1 MTHSDWHFERSRWWQ
16 LGGQAG
22 GGKTADQTSPGTWRD
37 DKIRY
42 KARARKV
49 GSEGTNFRHDEKV
62 AFMGPVTRWVG
73 GTGASSKGGA
83 ARSLKWPVGCHYL
96 GFNTLA

>member
-22 GGKTADQTSPGTWRD
+22 GGKTADQTSPGTGRD
-37 DKIRY
+37 DKTGY

-49 GSEGTNFRHDEKV
+49 GGEGTNFGHDEMI
-62 AFMGPVTRWVG
+62 AFMGPGDQVNRGNRGKQLW
-73 GTGASSKGGA
+73 
-83 ARSLKWPVGCHYL
+83 RCC
-96 GFNTLA
+96 